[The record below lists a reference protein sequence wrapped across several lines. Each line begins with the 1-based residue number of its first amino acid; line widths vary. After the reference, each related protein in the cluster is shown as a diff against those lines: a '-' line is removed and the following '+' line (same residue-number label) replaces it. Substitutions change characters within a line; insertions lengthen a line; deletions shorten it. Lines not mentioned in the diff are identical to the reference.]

1 MRKPF
6 YEIEPKNFLFKPVPP
21 GDDGKVNPE
30 EGVRQWCAFEL
41 IRAYGIPINDLDFEH
56 SVSIGSRTYRIDIV
70 ILQCGKP
77 WAVVECK
84 KREHI
89 KHDHAMDQAISYA
102 DSQNVHAEYAVYT
115 NGNVWHVKR
124 KMNNNWLSVHELP
137 SRATGSV
144 TTDITCLVHALDDIL
159 PMLYKLGETIDGRD
173 AVKFLHAMQV
183 HFNSYGLFTADTD
196 RALLGATDNL
206 LRILTFNDLAYQNE
220 KLAVVLQKLN
230 AFSSSRNLGET
241 IYPVRAS
248 QISKE
253 LRALHSEVN
262 LMLDGAHHIIG
273 ADSLLLRLIVAL
285 LEYGLNLRE
294 PVKNYPAIGMNV
306 HHALREYLDYV
317 LKSNLGFHL
326 PEIRE
331 GFLSD
336 ALRGHCGNAWNACD
350 NRAEW

>member
-41 IRAYGIPINDLDFEH
+41 IRAYGILITDLVFEYP
-56 SVSIGSRTYRIDIV
+56 VSIGSKTYRIDIV
-70 ILQCGKP
+70 ILRDGKP

-84 KREHI
+84 KRGYE
-89 KHDHAMDQAISYA
+89 KHSHAMEQAISYA
-102 DSQNVHAEYAVYT
+102 DSQNISAEYAVYT
-115 NGNVWHVKR
+115 NGEAWHVKR
-124 KMNNNWLSVHELP
+124 KLNNHWLPVPDLSLI
-137 SRATGSV
+137 ATKKDTS
-144 TTDITCLVHALDDIL
+144 DITCLVHALDDIL
-159 PMLYKLGETIDGRD
+159 PIFYKLGETISGSD

-183 HFNSYGLFTADTD
+183 HFHCYGLFTADTD

-206 LRILTFNDLAYQNE
+206 LRILTSNDLAYQSE
-220 KLAVVLQKLN
+220 KLAVVLLKLN
-230 AFSSSRNLGET
+230 AFFSSRNLGET

-248 QISKE
+248 QMSKE

-262 LMLDGAHHIIG
+262 LMLDGAHDVIG
-273 ADSLLLRLIVAL
+273 ADILLLRLIIAL

-294 PVKNYPAIGMNV
+294 PVKKYPAISMNV
-306 HHALREYLDYV
+306 HHALRAYLDYV

-326 PEIRE
+326 PGIRE

-336 ALRGHCGNAWNACD
+336 DLRGHCGNAWNACD
-350 NRAEW
+350 NRAV